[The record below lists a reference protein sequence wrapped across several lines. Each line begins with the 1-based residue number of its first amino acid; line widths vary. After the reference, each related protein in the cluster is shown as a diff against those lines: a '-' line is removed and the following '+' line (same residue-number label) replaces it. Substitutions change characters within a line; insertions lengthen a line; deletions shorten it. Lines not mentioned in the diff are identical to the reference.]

1 MMALIEEARRR
12 QRRRRAGLA
21 LTALVLAG
29 VGAAG
34 LLSLSHGGSS
44 TRSGGGTASV
54 ETLASGMV
62 IRARSADGRLGA
74 RAMIAKAA
82 AVQAAAAAQVLH
94 RGQRITTAV
103 ELDPKTG
110 AVVVRLTTSH

>member
-21 LTALVLAG
+21 VAALLLAG
-29 VGAAG
+29 VGGAG
-34 LLSLSHGGSS
+34 LLSLRHGGSS
-44 TRSGGGTASV
+44 ARSGGGTPSV

-62 IRARSADGRLGA
+62 IRARSADA
-74 RAMIAKAA
+74 QAMIAKAA

-110 AVVVRLTTSH
+110 AVVVRVTTSH

>member
-1 MMALIEEARRR
+1 MLALIEEARLR

-21 LTALVLAG
+21 LIALVLAG

-34 LLSLSHGGSS
+34 FLSTRHGGSS
-44 TRSGGGTASV
+44 AHSSGTAPV

-62 IRARSADGRLGA
+62 IRARSAVGRLVA
-74 RAMIAKAA
+74 PAMVAA
-82 AVQAAAAAQVLH
+82 ATAQALH
-94 RGQRITTAV
+94 RGQRLTTAV